1 MNTMF
6 EGNTTK
12 DHKDTRERLLQQAI
26 EQLFTMMRKV
36 HKEIGPHKQF
46 ISPPQARLAFIISS
60 FKEEGISVKDLAE
73 RSCITPGAVTQFVDQ
88 LIAKGLVKRE
98 TDPNDRRIVR
108 LKVTPAAKSRLHKLK
123 KDFYTSASQTF
134 DVLNDDELKQL
145 IDLLAKV
152 NLQKSDV

>member
-6 EGNTTK
+6 DGNTAE
-12 DHKDTRERLLQQAI
+12 DLKDTREHLLQRAI
-26 EQLFTMMRKV
+26 EQLFTVMKKV
-36 HKEIGPHKQF
+36 HKEIAPHKHF

-60 FKEEGISVKDLAE
+60 VKEEGISVKDLAE

-98 TDPNDRRIVR
+98 ADPNDRRIVR
-108 LKVTPAAKSRLHKLK
+108 LKVTPAAESRLHKLK
-123 KDFYTSASQTF
+123 KDFFTSASQTF
-134 DVLNDDELKQL
+134 DVLNDDELKHL

-152 NLQKSDV
+152 NLPKSDA